1 LDTTQIDHHANKKD
15 YLLIMSDQLTD
26 FEIRL
31 AFMDDSIREL
41 NATVTTQQIEIE
53 RLKKLVELLHS
64 QIAKF
69 SPPLTASENNEE
81 PPPHY

>member
-1 LDTTQIDHHANKKD
+1 MSTQI
-15 YLLIMSDQLTD
+15 TD

-41 NATVTTQQIEIE
+41 NATVTAQQIEIE
-53 RLKKLVELLHS
+53 RLKQLVELLHN
-64 QIAKF
+64 QIEKF
-69 SPPLTASENNEE
+69 SQPPASENNEE